1 MKRIETIK
9 DRRMFNNI
17 IKNGKFIKNQYFVI
31 YYMKSENENSKYG
44 IAVSNKL
51 GKAVVRNKLKRQTR
65 AIIDENKNLFKNAFN
80 YIIMIRKTCIEAE
93 FSTMNEAFKSLLEKD
108 R

>member
-1 MKRIETIK
+1 M
-9 DRRMFNNI
+9 
-17 IKNGKFIKNQYFVI
+17 Q
-31 YYMKSENENSKYG
+31 SENENNKYG

-51 GKAVVRNKLKRQTR
+51 GKAVIRNKLKRQTR

-80 YIIMIRKTCIEAE
+80 YIIMIRKTCTEANY
-93 FSTMNEAFKSLLEKD
+93 STMNEAFKSLLEKD